1 MIIGNSVGYP
11 LTNGYGLMQPVDST
25 GTPFVDK
32 TVVLQV
38 SNYNGYTGSA
48 SAHMFGFGQ
57 QSVDLTATSP
67 VSAAQSATVRV
78 PATAK
83 WYINVA
89 ASTPSFSHSATGA
102 VASSYI
108 YSGEPLVAGVRYLI
122 PSSAPDTITIR
133 VLPSTSTGYMVAY
146 GGLYLP
152 NRYNRV
158 ASQVRAGEIWQA
170 PLVVNTAW
178 SANSSVSG
186 MLGRDVGYMS
196 ASDAP
201 VYSYFRYCLNANK
214 FKELWFSASGRFQ
227 HTKGDF
233 SHDSISAL
241 MRKQNPT
248 PIVTY
253 SQAKTTGSGMES
265 FFLSA
270 NIPTSVSYGFYDVI
284 GSTVAGNTGYM
295 PGIEWGFTGVTK

>member
-1 MIIGNSVGYP
+1 MIVGNSLGYP
-11 LTNGYGLMQPVDST
+11 LTNGYGVMQPVDST
-25 GTPFVDK
+25 GAPFVDK

-38 SNYNGYTGSA
+38 ANYNGYTGSA

-78 PATAK
+78 PATAN

-89 ASTPSFSHSATGA
+89 ASTPSFSHSATGSDR
-102 VASSYI
+102 SSYI
-108 YSGEPLVAGVRYLI
+108 YSDVAIVAGVRYYI
-122 PSSAPDTITIR
+122 PSSAPDTITIK
-133 VLPSTSTGYMVAY
+133 VLPSTSTGYTVAY

-152 NRYNRV
+152 NRFMQIGSRV
-158 ASQVRAGEIWQA
+158 AAGETWQA
-170 PLVVNTAW
+170 PLVVHTSW

-186 MLGRDVGYMS
+186 MLGRDVGYIS
-196 ASDAP
+196 GSDNP
-201 VYSYFRYCLNANK
+201 IYSSYRYCLNANT
-214 FKELWFSASGRFQ
+214 FSELWFSASGRFQ

-233 SHDSISAL
+233 SHDAVSAL
-241 MRKQNPT
+241 MRKQNPS

-253 SQAKTTGSGMES
+253 KMAKTTGSGMES

-295 PGIEWGFTGVTK
+295 PGIEWGFSGVLK

>member
-1 MIIGNSVGYP
+1 MIVGNSVGYP

-25 GTPFVDK
+25 GASFVDK

-38 SNYNGYTGSA
+38 ANYNGYTGSA

-78 PATAK
+78 PSTAN

-102 VASSYI
+102 GGSSYI
-108 YSGEPLVAGVRYLI
+108 YSDAPIVAGIRYYI
-122 PSSAPDTITIR
+122 PSSAPDTITIK
-133 VLPSTSTGYMVAY
+133 VLPSTSTGATVAY
-146 GGLYLP
+146 GGIYLP
-152 NRYNRV
+152 NRFMQVGSRV
-158 ASQVRAGEIWQA
+158 ATGETWQA
-170 PLVVNTAW
+170 PLVVYTGW

-186 MLGRDVGYMS
+186 MLGTNVGYIS
-196 ASDAP
+196 ASDNPTYAT
-201 VYSYFRYCLNANK
+201 YRYCLNANK

-227 HTKGDF
+227 HTNGDF

-241 MRKQNPT
+241 MRKQNPS
-248 PIVTY
+248 PITAY
-253 SQAKTTGSGMES
+253 ARAMTTGSGMES

-295 PGIEWGFTGVTK
+295 PGIEWGFSGVLK